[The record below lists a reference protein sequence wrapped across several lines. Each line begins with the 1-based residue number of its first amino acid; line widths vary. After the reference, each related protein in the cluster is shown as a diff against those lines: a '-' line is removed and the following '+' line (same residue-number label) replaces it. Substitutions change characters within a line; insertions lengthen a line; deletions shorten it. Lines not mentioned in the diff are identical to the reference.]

1 MSETG
6 AWLFT
11 FALLIVTLLL
21 LGWNSRWHLLQGVI
35 FMAVVA
41 SNIHWGWTDNGY
53 VAVLIGAVCAYVV
66 SALALKLIDAKWRGL
81 LGVGQQ
87 CLSHLGTGH
96 QGGKQGLPQ
105 SNRIAQR
112 NRHLLRT
119 DRR

>member
-21 LGWNSRWHLLQGVI
+21 LGWNSRWHLLQGAI

-41 SNIHWGWTDNGY
+41 SNIRWEWTDNGY
-53 VAVLIGAVCAYVV
+53 AAALIGAVCAYTA
-66 SALALKLIDAKWRGL
+66 SALILKLIDPERSGL
-81 LGVGQQ
+81 LGLR
-87 CLSHLGTGH
+87 LSHLGAGQ
-96 QGGKQGLPQ
+96 QGGNQRLTQ
-105 SNRIAQR
+105 SNRIAKR
-112 NRHLLRT
+112 DRHLLRT